1 MTTEEKLQH
10 FFDYSI
16 SRAEQEASEAISE
29 HQKALDTMFEEHCA
43 TKRRQAEAYL
53 AAETERIKREINK
66 TLSSRQL
73 HIRQELSGKQQE
85 LRERLFAKVQELM
98 DAYKSEPGYL
108 EFLCR
113 KVEEA
118 AGYSDGTALTVYLDS
133 SDEKFADE
141 LRSRTGQEVRIAPKS
156 FGGGVRVVLPE
167 KNILIDSSYLT
178 LLNEEKED
186 YHFHGGAQHE

>member
-1 MTTEEKLQH
+1 
-10 FFDYSI
+10 
-16 SRAEQEASEAISE
+16 
-29 HQKALDTMFEEHCA
+29 
-43 TKRRQAEAYL
+43 
-53 AAETERIKREINK
+53 
-66 TLSSRQL
+66 
-73 HIRQELSGKQQE
+73 
-85 LRERLFAKVQELM
+85 M